1 MINCYLEQ
9 TELPVMTIFSFHCF
23 PNGFHRTVS
32 VWLHGPE
39 WDCHKVVHILQFHNS
54 WNIPII
60 NFFDLREKKK
70 ASHKIST
77 NIFVLSEC
85 MKWHSVFGFCSLDR
99 WQFSHDRMSAIS
111 THHLHVAFVLIFFYI
126 FICFC
131 FRLFMCRSIWRLL
144 LFAQD
149 NKNHHKTANTTFWQV
164 MDVWRGVNR
173 NRNTQKKNQQLYTT
187 NKLTL
192 QNA

>member
-1 MINCYLEQ
+1 MQWWNIRFGRFMINCYLEQ

-70 ASHKIST
+70 PGTRSPPIYSCLVSVWNDTACSAFVPSIVGSFLMTEWARFQHT
-77 NIFVLSEC
+77 IFTLPL
-85 MKWHSVFGFCSLDR
+85 CSFFFL
-99 WQFSHDRMSAIS
+99 
-111 THHLHVAFVLIFFYI
+111 HLH
-126 FICFC
+126 
-131 FRLFMCRSIWRLL
+131 LL
-144 LFAQD
+144 LFQIVYVSLYLAF
-149 NKNHHKTANTTFWQV
+149 TFICS
-164 MDVWRGVNR
+164 R
-173 NRNTQKKNQQLYTT
+173 
-187 NKLTL
+187 
-192 QNA
+192 